1 MPNSLIVV
9 QLVDRLPPPGHSTHP
24 DALYSANQR
33 VARLASQAR
42 CKRAPNNRIL
52 RLMGA
57 RDIGCAT
64 GARYP
69 GPEGTRFVRQP
80 PYPKP
85 PDSPLWRASF
95 AAQNWREVVVPVWR
109 QYIAVFVVDHRC
121 CHSASSVNCFM
132 PLLQSFCRVVCAA

>member
-42 CKRAPNNRIL
+42 CKRAPTNRIL

-69 GPEGTRFVRQP
+69 GPEGTRFVRHTP
-80 PYPKP
+80 AMDVYVGEHTGPK
-85 PDSPLWRASF
+85 SCTR
-95 AAQNWREVVVPVWR
+95 
-109 QYIAVFVVDHRC
+109 VDIM
-121 CHSASSVNCFM
+121 SDIGDFEE
-132 PLLQSFCRVVCAA
+132 